1 MYVFICFFLQSCTVS
16 SYAAEVQEDATIAGA
31 AIITVT
37 CTDDDSGV
45 SGTVSYAIV
54 SGNGDGYFSVTTTGG
69 NGEIKLAKTFDYDD
83 FVLPARSFQVNV
95 F

>member
-1 MYVFICFFLQSCTVS
+1 M
-16 SYAAEVQEDATIAGA
+16 
-31 AIITVT
+31 T

-54 SGNGDGYFSVTTTGG
+54 AGNGGGYFNVTTTGG
-69 NGEIKLAKTFDYDD
+69 HGEIQLANTFDYDD
-83 FVLPARSFQVNV
+83 LALLARSYQVNV

>member
-1 MYVFICFFLQSCTVS
+1 
-16 SYAAEVQEDATIAGA
+16 
-31 AIITVT
+31 VT

-69 NGEIKLAKTFDYDD
+69 NGEIKLANTFDYDN
-83 FVLPARSFQVNV
+83 FTLPARSYQVNV